1 MNIFLKSLL
10 TASAIT
16 LAGYLFLTELNRKK
30 KIYNQSNI
38 SLLLKP
44 AGEKGFLV
52 DGKDIRNELFEKL
65 NRKADRISTDYS
77 VSFSDGEKIRIVL
90 KGVTDTIGITSFFT
104 GQNALEIW
112 ELYNLNEIAA
122 GYSVADRIIRQQ
134 EVANKGS
141 ADLQEVN
148 PGDSDLLSK
157 TPDAKYSGSENDK
170 SGLYKYLDLRFNS
183 QYNFQILGA
192 IKPQDSSFI
201 FPVFRHPDVR
211 AVLPADA
218 KLVLGK
224 SDPNL
229 YKNLRPLYAIKT
241 YNQPNRPFISDKDI
255 NEAQQ
260 DFNPYNGKPII
271 TFQLKPYA
279 SKIWEDLTRRNT
291 NRGIAIMIDGIIISA
306 PTVTGV
312 ITGGN
317 VEISGDFTVPQAR
330 ALAAGLGSGRLPVKL
345 YLESYQINKARVVT
359 VSQKMLMLLVICF
372 VLSGAISYFLFSL
385 PKPLVNK

>member
-359 VSQKMLMLLVICF
+359 VSQKMLMLLIICF